1 MGLVFCLDLRE
12 KEIHW
17 IRESGTKK
25 VLTGKSGEPNLTR
38 LKEMVVYVKICAD
51 VQEPNSEENESR
63 KHALTMTYMRKS
75 FVSKDVM
82 WQCGSRIGSK

>member
-12 KEIHW
+12 IEIHW
-17 IRESGTKK
+17 MRESGTKK

-38 LKEMVVYVKICAD
+38 LKEMAVNVKICAD
-51 VQEPNSEENESR
+51 VQEPDSEGNESR
-63 KHALTMTYMRKS
+63 KRALTMTYVSKS

-82 WQCGSRIGSK
+82 WQCGSHVGSK